1 MLIRAPLCVVRFP
14 NQLAFGSWL
23 GERTPKKQGFQL
35 WESFSQPTKF
45 LVTKALQN
53 WNKSC
58 VNWRIWPL
66 WKKFFHTLGHS
77 SPLSPFLPFGHLGPP
92 IWPPLASHIFI
103 CISDEVVQSYFSRP
117 ISIIFAGKTKDQRL
131 ISIHSWTFVH
141 ESAWLGSG
149 KRICCKMMCGN

>member
-1 MLIRAPLCVVRFP
+1 MVLTILLSWRSLVRFP

-77 SPLSPFLPFGHLGPP
+77 SPLSPFLPFGHLAVHLDLLICLQSYLRQISFLIFSLVFPHFH
-92 IWPPLASHIFI
+92 SHISPMHTCYQNFDSSTLFFTTFPHFNAQ
-103 CISDEVVQSYFSRP
+103 IS
-117 ISIIFAGKTKDQRL
+117 
-131 ISIHSWTFVH
+131 
-141 ESAWLGSG
+141 
-149 KRICCKMMCGN
+149 